1 METAGSLGS
10 DPCLAVV
17 MPVYN
22 EAATIEVALRRVLA
36 RPEVAQLI
44 AVDDASTDGSAE
56 RLAAFSRTEPRLE
69 LLRHP
74 KNLGKGA
81 AIRTGLARAQAPITL
96 IQDADLEYDPDEFPA
111 LLGPIRSGQAEA
123 VFGSRFIGGQAHR
136 VLYFWH
142 MAGNR
147 LLTLLSNMR
156 TNLNLTDMEC
166 GQKAFRTEKLRAM
179 RLRED
184 GFGIEP
190 EFAAQAARLGLRLY
204 EVGVSYRGR
213 TYAEGKKIT
222 WRDGLRALWVIAR
235 G

>member
-1 METAGSLGS
+1 MEAKGSLGS

-111 LLGPIRSGQAEA
+111 LLAPIRSGQAEA